1 LWKLLEGFQKQ
12 LGFASF
18 QLSIF
23 SGFHQVSFPAVALMK
38 SAVEEVIAPLAGNI
52 EAYEPEAFCQDNGLV
67 TFAANDD
74 FP

>member
-1 LWKLLEGFQKQ
+1 
-12 LGFASF
+12 
-18 QLSIF
+18 
-23 SGFHQVSFPAVALMK
+23 MK

-52 EAYEPEAFCQDNGLV
+52 EAYEPEAFCQDNGSV